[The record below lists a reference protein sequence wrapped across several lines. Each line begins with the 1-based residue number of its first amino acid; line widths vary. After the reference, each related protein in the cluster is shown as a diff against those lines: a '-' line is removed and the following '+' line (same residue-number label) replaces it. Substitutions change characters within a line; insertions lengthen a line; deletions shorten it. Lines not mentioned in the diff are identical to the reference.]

1 MSTRPNPPPDDPP
14 ATPAIPQLREV
25 RYSLPELL
33 VELQVER
40 TSGAFSQE
48 KLYQVE
54 IGKLFQ
60 NRKKRR
66 GKTSS

>member
-1 MSTRPNPPPDDPP
+1 MSTRSSQPADGSPPPPD
-14 ATPAIPQLREV
+14 TPLLREV

-33 VELQVER
+33 AELQLER
-40 TSGAFSQE
+40 TTGSFSQE

-66 GKTSS
+66 GKISS